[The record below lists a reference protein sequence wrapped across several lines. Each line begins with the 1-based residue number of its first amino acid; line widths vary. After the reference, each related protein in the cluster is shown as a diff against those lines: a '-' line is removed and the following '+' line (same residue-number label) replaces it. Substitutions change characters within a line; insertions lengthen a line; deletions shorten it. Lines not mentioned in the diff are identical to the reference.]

1 MDQPKSFRF
10 KPVEIEIGPADAEGK
25 RKKVTIQDLSY
36 AKQKDF
42 IAKLCRIITERNSLP
57 TVIEA
62 LPKAIEKQMIS
73 NNMNTKDA
81 IEYFLNQITEI
92 YTELN
97 TSQVFELLKLA
108 LGDDQVTKEDFD
120 RLGASEC
127 LGLLTYLVQLRCEPL
142 KNFNASLNNTLFQK
156 TN

>member
-10 KPVEIEIGPADAEGK
+10 KPVDIEIGPADKEGA
-25 RKKVTIQDLSY
+25 RKKITIIDLSY

-62 LPKAIEKQMIS
+62 LPKAIEKQMLTS
-73 NNMNTKDA
+73 NMSTKDA
-81 IEYFLNQITEI
+81 IDFFLKQITEI

-108 LGDDQVTKEDFD
+108 IGDDQIKQEDFD
-120 RLGASEC
+120 QLGAAET

-142 KNFNASLNNTLFQK
+142 KNFNASLNDTLFQK
-156 TN
+156 TA